1 MRYMRD
7 YYAPDGYDGC
17 SNCEHQPSPYN
28 LCDYGKAHPSIVVC
42 PRWQTRITEKGR
54 DGRMTNQE
62 WLAKQIEKLPPEEV
76 YDILYNIVINIG
88 SRYNTS
94 RGGVADWLMRDAILD
109 EVDE

>member
-1 MRYMRD
+1 
-7 YYAPDGYDGC
+7 
-17 SNCEHQPSPYN
+17 
-28 LCDYGKAHPSIVVC
+28 
-42 PRWQTRITEKGR
+42 
-54 DGRMTNQE
+54 MTNQE
-62 WLAKQIEKLPPEEV
+62 WLAEQIKKRSPEEV